1 MKHIIGK
8 IIDFEVKG
16 NNVVRFYLGNKTD
29 EWGWT
34 KKSIRIVMVTLL
46 IGLNLVIHIMVMMGM
61 MFHMNIMLVQFM
73 MNSYMVQEHIIMI

>member
-16 NNVVRFYLGNKTD
+16 NVVRFYLGNKTD
-29 EWGWT
+29 EWGWIN
-34 KKSIRIVMVTLL
+34 KKYKDRNGNTPDWLK
-46 IGLNLVIHIMVMMGM
+46 LVIHIMVMIGM

-73 MNSYMVQEHIIMI
+73 TNSYMVQEHIIMI